1 MELEKLVGRP
11 QHGSGLGAGRG
22 TACGPLTTV
31 TKRAILPSGRGVG
44 GGTACGND
52 ELGRGIAKGA
62 GAGNGRG

>member
-1 MELEKLVGRP
+1 MEWVKPAGTP
-11 QHGSGLGAGRG
+11 QYGLGVGAGRG